1 MSNYRAIAA
10 VSAAMQQILTPTV
23 LSAVSGSSVVFTRP
37 SRSDDDGPVVS
48 VFLYQVTPNA
58 AFRNHDLPTR
68 RANGDLVHKPLAAL
82 ELHYLITFY
91 GSDAALEPQ
100 LMMGAVVSMLQAQP
114 LLSPQSIEN
123 GESYLGIGVSN
134 LSEQVERVRFTP
146 TTLTLDEFSKLWSAF
161 FQVEYSLSIAYQAS
175 VVLIEPD
182 TPTPEAALPVLRRN
196 LYLTTFQ
203 EPSIVSVASLAGA
216 NQPILPTSTL
226 LIAGT
231 NLLAGL
237 TQVRIGNTVVTP
249 PSVTAT
255 AIRLPVPAG
264 VPAGV
269 LGVQVIQQRAM
280 GTPAEPHPGVE
291 SNVVAMVLQPVLSN
305 VAYAAGAVTFDVVP
319 DGQIG
324 QKVTLLL
331 NEATAPPPADPVAY
345 TFTLPPLATAS
356 SSYSFD
362 TPGTQAGT
370 TYFVRLAVDGAES
383 PLDLDPTSPAF
394 GPTVTIP

>member
-10 VSAAMQQILTPTV
+10 VSAAMQQVLTPPV
-23 LSAVSGSSVVFTRP
+23 RDAVGGSSVVFTRP
-37 SRSDDDGPVVS
+37 SAIDQDAPLVS
-48 VFLYQVTPNA
+48 VYLYQVTPNA

-82 ELHYLITFY
+82 DLHYLITFY
-91 GSDAALEPQ
+91 GSDASLEPQ
-100 LMMGAVVSMLQAQP
+100 MMMGAVVSMLQTQP
-114 LLSPQSIEN
+114 LLSPQSIES
-123 GESYLGIGVSN
+123 GESYVGIGVSN
-134 LSEQVERVRFTP
+134 LAEQVERVRFTP
-146 TTLTLDEFSKLWSAF
+146 TTLSLDEFSKLWSAF

-182 TPTPEAALPVLRRN
+182 TPTPQAALPVRKRN

-203 EPSIVSVASLAGA
+203 EPAIASVTAIAGA
-216 NQPILPTSTL
+216 NQPILPASTL
-226 LIAGT
+226 VIAGT

-249 PSVTAT
+249 PTVTAT
-255 AIRLPVPAG
+255 AIQLPVPAG

-280 GTPAEPHPGVE
+280 GTPGKPHAGVE
-291 SNVVAMVLQPVLSN
+291 SNVVAMVLQPVISN
-305 VAYAAGAVTFDVVP
+305 VQYAAGNVTFDVAP

-324 QKVTLLL
+324 QRVSLLL
-331 NEATAPPPADPVAY
+331 NEATAPPPMAPAAY
-345 TFTLPPLATAS
+345 TFTLPPLAMVS
-356 SSYSFD
+356 SGYSFD
-362 TPGTQAGT
+362 MTGVQTGT
-370 TYFVRLAVDGAES
+370 TYFARLAVDGAES
-383 PLDLDPTSPAF
+383 PLDLDPTSPTF

>member
-1 MSNYRAIAA
+1 
-10 VSAAMQQILTPTV
+10 
-23 LSAVSGSSVVFTRP
+23 
-37 SRSDDDGPVVS
+37 
-48 VFLYQVTPNA
+48 
-58 AFRNHDLPTR
+58 
-68 RANGDLVHKPLAAL
+68 
-82 ELHYLITFY
+82 
-91 GSDAALEPQ
+91 
-100 LMMGAVVSMLQAQP
+100 MMGAVVSMLQAQP

-123 GESYLGIGVSN
+123 GESYVGIGVSD
-134 LSEQVERVRFTP
+134 LAEQVERVRFTP
-146 TTLTLDEFSKLWSAF
+146 TTLSLDEFSKLWSAF

-182 TPTPEAALPVLRRN
+182 TPAPQAALPVLKRN

-203 EPSIVSVASLAGA
+203 EPAITSVASLTGA

-255 AIRLPVPAG
+255 AIKLPVPAG

-269 LGVQVIQQRAM
+269 LGVQVIQQQAM

-291 SNVVAMVLQPVLSN
+291 SNVVAMVLQPVVSN
-305 VAYAAGAVTFDVVP
+305 VAYADGALTFDAVP

-324 QKVTLLL
+324 QRVTLLL
-331 NEATAPPPADPVAY
+331 NETTAPPSPAVPAAY
-345 TFTLPPLATAS
+345 TFTLPPLALAS
-356 SSYSFD
+356 GSYSFD
-362 TPGTQAGT
+362 MTSVQTGT

-383 PLDLDPTSPAF
+383 PLDLDPTSPAI